1 MHIHVLGI
9 CGTFMASIA
18 RLAKQ
23 LGHDLTGCDS
33 EVYPP
38 MNGQLEE
45 LGIELVDGYHP
56 KQLQPTPDLIIVGN
70 ALSRGN
76 PCIEHMLDNRMPY
89 ISGPQWLGDNV
100 LFDRHVLAI
109 SGTHGKTTT
118 TAMLTFILNSA
129 GLSPGYLIGG
139 VPIASDSSADLGDS
153 EFFVVEADEYDSA
166 FFDKRSKFLHYHSN
180 TLVINNIEYDHADIF
195 GDLESIKK
203 QFHHLIRTLPESGTV
218 IFPAGNEAIESV
230 LEAGCWSNQS
240 RYGHLEGDWRYH
252 VADQS
257 AKFEILR
264 DKPGGPQ
271 QGKVD
276 WLLSGRH
283 NVYNGVAA
291 VMAAYH
297 AGVSVK
303 YSCEI
308 LSRFPGVKRRMETL
322 YDEDNFVLYDDF
334 AHHPTAIE
342 TTLAGLRQKVGKSRI
357 VAVIEPRSASMRLGV
372 HNERLGPSVASADHV
387 LWYCDN
393 NVGQGIHRAMG
404 GSAVSYEVI
413 DQSEMLL
420 NRCLEFAKSGT
431 HMVVMS
437 NGGFQGLQAT
447 LVECL
452 KS

>member
-23 LGHDLTGCDS
+23 LGHDITGCDS

-38 MNGQLEE
+38 MNRQLEE

-129 GLSPGYLIGG
+129 GLRPGYLIGG

-240 RYGHLEGDWRYH
+240 RYGHSAGDWRYH

-264 DKPGGPQ
+264 D
-271 QGKVD
+271 
-276 WLLSGRH
+276 
-283 NVYNGVAA
+283 
-291 VMAAYH
+291 
-297 AGVSVK
+297 
-303 YSCEI
+303 
-308 LSRFPGVKRRMETL
+308 
-322 YDEDNFVLYDDF
+322 
-334 AHHPTAIE
+334 
-342 TTLAGLRQKVGKSRI
+342 
-357 VAVIEPRSASMRLGV
+357 
-372 HNERLGPSVASADHV
+372 
-387 LWYCDN
+387 
-393 NVGQGIHRAMG
+393 
-404 GSAVSYEVI
+404 
-413 DQSEMLL
+413 
-420 NRCLEFAKSGT
+420 
-431 HMVVMS
+431 MS
-437 NGGFQGLQAT
+437 NVTALETRSLWKIEDAFMSGPFVNFCFVDKTNRRLFVAEGFVYAPSESKRDYMFELETMMRSISVQ
-447 LVECL
+447 
-452 KS
+452 